1 MTDQRHFVDVLVLA
15 RRSDEEILLTE
26 RAGSI
31 YMAGCWAVPGGK
43 VEPGENVAA
52 AAARELSAEVGIDL
66 DESAMRFVGVTHH
79 RPPHGDA
86 RVGFVFLVD
95 VPDGVE
101 PVNREPDKCSAL
113 AWAAPDVLPE
123 KTMPYTREVVR
134 LHLNAQPFSLHGW

>member
-1 MTDQRHFVDVLVLA
+1 MTDQRYFVDVLILA
-15 RRSDEEILLTE
+15 RRGGEILLTE

-31 YMAGCWAVPGGK
+31 YMAGYWAVPGGK

-52 AAARELSAEVGIDL
+52 AAARELSEEVGIDL

-86 RVGFVFLVD
+86 RVGFAFLVD

-101 PVNREPDKCSAL
+101 PVNREPDKCSTL

-123 KTMPYTREVVR
+123 KTMPYTREAVR
-134 LHLNAQPFSLHGW
+134 LHLDTQPFSLHGW